1 MKKFLPILFIVGA
14 TPLPVLSDITH
25 SIQSVASVSTV
36 VASSTSERIAASISV
51 AGTNVTPKANT
62 VAGQIGSLDLADNG
76 IANGV
81 PTVDYDT
88 SFNIVN
94 TGDAFSVS
102 ESYIQADAVPS
113 LLSATVTNGA
123 VPSLPL
129 LGKNTVVAGGDPG
142 SVAITLDSGQ
152 GLTVNLSDMGAGT
165 TATLQS
171 TIALGLD

>member
-1 MKKFLPILFIVGA
+1 MKKLIPFLFVMSAPA
-14 TPLPVLSDITH
+14 YADITH

-36 VASSTSERIAASISV
+36 AASATSERIGSSISV

-62 VAGQIGSLDLADNG
+62 VAGQIGSLDLADAG
-76 IANGV
+76 ITNGV

-88 SFNIVN
+88 TFNVVN
-94 TGDAFSVS
+94 TGDAFSAS
-102 ESYIQADAVPS
+102 ETYIEADAVPS

-129 LGKNTVVAGGDPG
+129 LGKNTVVSGGDPG
-142 SVAITLDSGQ
+142 SVAITMDSGQ
-152 GLTVNLSDMGAGT
+152 ALTVNLADMGAGT

-171 TIALGLD
+171 TITLGLD

>member
-1 MKKFLPILFIVGA
+1 MKRLIPFLFVMSAPA
-14 TPLPVLSDITH
+14 YADITH

-36 VASSTSERIAASISV
+36 AASAMSERIGSSISV

-62 VAGQIGSLDLADNG
+62 VAGQIGSLDLADAG
-76 IANGV
+76 ITNGV

-88 SFNIVN
+88 SFNVVN
-94 TGDAFSVS
+94 TGDACSAS
-102 ESYIQADAVPS
+102 ETYIEADAIPS
-113 LLSATVTNGA
+113 LLSATVTNGV

-129 LGKNTVVAGGDPG
+129 LGKNTVTSGGDVG

-152 GLTVNLSDMGAGT
+152 ALTVNLSDMGAGT

-171 TIALGLD
+171 TITLGLD

>member
-1 MKKFLPILFIVGA
+1 MKKFLPLILLAFPTA
-14 TPLPVLSDITH
+14 SFADITH

-36 VASSTSERIAASISV
+36 AASATSERIAASISV

-62 VAGQIGSLDLADNG
+62 VAGQIGSLDLSDNG

-123 VPSLPL
+123 VPSLPF

-171 TIALGLD
+171 TITLGLD

>member
-25 SIQSVASVSTV
+25 SIQSVASVTTV
-36 VASSTSERIAASISV
+36 PASATSERIAASISV
-51 AGTNVTPKANT
+51 AGTNVTPNDGT
-62 VAGQIGSLDLADNG
+62 AGGIGSLNLSSNG
-76 IANGV
+76 ISNGV
-81 PTVDYDT
+81 PVVSADT
-88 SFNIVN
+88 SFSI
-94 TGDAFSVS
+94 TTAGDAFSVS
-102 ESYIQADAVPS
+102 ESYIQADSVPS

-152 GLTVNLSDMGAGT
+152 ALTVNLSDMGPGT
-165 TATLQS
+165 TSTLQS
-171 TIALGLD
+171 TITLSLD

>member
-1 MKKFLPILFIVGA
+1 MKRLIPYLFVMSA
-14 TPLPVLSDITH
+14 PAYADITH

-36 VASSTSERIAASISV
+36 AASAMSERIGSSISV

-62 VAGQIGSLDLADNG
+62 VAGQIGSLDLADAG
-76 IANGV
+76 ITNGV

-88 SFNIVN
+88 SFNVVN
-94 TGDAFSVS
+94 TGDAFSAS
-102 ESYIQADAVPS
+102 ETYIEADAIPS
-113 LLSATVTNGA
+113 LLSATVTNGV

-129 LGKNTVVAGGDPG
+129 LGKNTVTSGGDVG

-152 GLTVNLSDMGAGT
+152 ALTVNLSDMGAGT

-171 TIALGLD
+171 TITLGLD

>member
-1 MKKFLPILFIVGA
+1 MKKLIPFLFVMSAPA
-14 TPLPVLSDITH
+14 YADITH

-36 VASSTSERIAASISV
+36 GASAMSERIGSSISV

-62 VAGQIGSLDLADNG
+62 VAGQIGSLDLADAG
-76 IANGV
+76 ITNGV

-88 SFNIVN
+88 SFNVVN
-94 TGDAFSVS
+94 TGDAFSAS
-102 ESYIQADAVPS
+102 ETYIEADAIPS
-113 LLSATVTNGA
+113 LLSATVTNGV

-129 LGKNTVVAGGDPG
+129 LGKNTVTSGGDVG

-152 GLTVNLSDMGAGT
+152 ALTVNLSDMGAGT

-171 TIALGLD
+171 TITLGLD

>member
-1 MKKFLPILFIVGA
+1 MKKFLPLLLLAFPTASFGDV
-14 TPLPVLSDITH
+14 TH

-36 VASSTSERIAASISV
+36 AASATSERIAASISV

-62 VAGQIGSLDLADNG
+62 VAGQIGSLDLSDNG

-102 ESYIQADAVPS
+102 ESFIQADAVPS

-152 GLTVNLSDMGAGT
+152 ALTVNLADMGAGT

-171 TIALGLD
+171 TITLGLD

>member
-1 MKKFLPILFIVGA
+1 MKKFLSLILLAFPTA
-14 TPLPVLSDITH
+14 SFADITH
-25 SIQSVASVSTV
+25 SIQSVASVTTV
-36 VASSTSERIAASISV
+36 AASATSERIGSSISV

-88 SFNIVN
+88 SFNVVN
-94 TGDAFSVS
+94 TGDAFSAS
-102 ESYIQADAVPS
+102 ETYIQADAVPS

-171 TIALGLD
+171 TITLGLD

>member
-1 MKKFLPILFIVGA
+1 MKKLIPFLFVMSAPA
-14 TPLPVLSDITH
+14 YADITH

-36 VASSTSERIAASISV
+36 AASATSERIASSISV

-62 VAGQIGSLDLADNG
+62 VAGQIGSLDLADAG
-76 IANGV
+76 ITNGV

-88 SFNIVN
+88 SFNVVN
-94 TGDAFSVS
+94 TGDAFSAS
-102 ESYIQADAVPS
+102 ETYIEADAIPS
-113 LLSATVTNGA
+113 LLSATVTNGV

-129 LGKNTVVAGGDPG
+129 LGKNTVTSGGDVG

-152 GLTVNLSDMGAGT
+152 ALTVDLTDMGAGT

-171 TIALGLD
+171 TITLGLD

>member
-1 MKKFLPILFIVGA
+1 MKKFLPLILLAFPTVSFA
-14 TPLPVLSDITH
+14 DITH
-25 SIQSVASVSTV
+25 SIQSVASVTTIP
-36 VASSTSERIAASISV
+36 ASATSERIGASISV

-62 VAGQIGSLDLADNG
+62 VAGQIGSLDLSDNG

-94 TGDAFSVS
+94 TGDAFSAS
-102 ESYIQADAVPS
+102 ETYLQADAVPS
-113 LLSATVTNGA
+113 LLSATVTGGA

-142 SVAITLDSGQ
+142 SVDITLDSGQ

-171 TIALGLD
+171 TITLGLD

>member
-1 MKKFLPILFIVGA
+1 MKRLNPFLFVMSAPA
-14 TPLPVLSDITH
+14 YADITH

-36 VASSTSERIAASISV
+36 AASAMSERIGSSISV

-62 VAGQIGSLDLADNG
+62 VAGQIGSLDLADAG
-76 IANGV
+76 ITNGV

-88 SFNIVN
+88 SFNVVN
-94 TGDAFSVS
+94 TGDAFSAS
-102 ESYIQADAVPS
+102 ETYIEADAIPS
-113 LLSATVTNGA
+113 LLSATVTNGV

-129 LGKNTVVAGGDPG
+129 LGKHTVTSGGDVG

-152 GLTVNLSDMGAGT
+152 ALTVDLTDMGAGT

-171 TIALGLD
+171 TITLGLD

>member
-1 MKKFLPILFIVGA
+1 MKRLIPFIFAFA
-14 TPLPVLSDITH
+14 TPCYADITH
-25 SIQSVASVSTV
+25 TIQSSAQVSTLG
-36 VASSTSERIAASISV
+36 ASATSERIGSSISV

-62 VAGQIGSLDLADNG
+62 VAGQIGSLDLADAG
-76 IANGV
+76 ITNGV

-88 SFNIVN
+88 SFNVVN
-94 TGDAFSVS
+94 TGDAFSAS
-102 ESYIQADAVPS
+102 ETYIQADAVPS

-129 LGKNTVVAGGDPG
+129 LGKNTVISGGDPG

-152 GLTVNLSDMGAGT
+152 ALTVNLADMGAGT

-171 TIALGLD
+171 TITLGLD

>member
-1 MKKFLPILFIVGA
+1 MKRLISFLFVMSAPA
-14 TPLPVLSDITH
+14 YADITH

-36 VASSTSERIAASISV
+36 AASAMSERIGSSISV

-62 VAGQIGSLDLADNG
+62 VAGQIGSLDLADAG
-76 IANGV
+76 ITNGV

-88 SFNIVN
+88 SFNVVN
-94 TGDAFSVS
+94 TGDAFSAS
-102 ESYIQADAVPS
+102 ETYIEADAIPS
-113 LLSATVTNGA
+113 LLSATVTNGV

-129 LGKNTVVAGGDPG
+129 LGKNTVTSGGDVG

-152 GLTVNLSDMGAGT
+152 ALTVDLTDMGAGT

-171 TIALGLD
+171 TITLGLD

>member
-1 MKKFLPILFIVGA
+1 MKKFLPLILLAFPTASFADV
-14 TPLPVLSDITH
+14 TH
-25 SIQSVASVSTV
+25 SIQSVASVSTLG
-36 VASSTSERIAASISV
+36 ASSTSERIAGAISV

-76 IANGV
+76 IASGV
-81 PTVDYDT
+81 PTIDYDT

-102 ESYIQADAVPS
+102 ESYIAADAVPS

-129 LGKNTVVAGGDPG
+129 LGKNTVVSGGDPG
-142 SVAITLDSGQ
+142 SVAITMDSGQ
-152 GLTVNLSDMGAGT
+152 ALTVNLADMGAGT

-171 TIALGLD
+171 TITLGLD

>member
-1 MKKFLPILFIVGA
+1 MKRLIPFLFVMSAPA
-14 TPLPVLSDITH
+14 YADITH

-36 VASSTSERIAASISV
+36 AASAMSERIGSSISV

-62 VAGQIGSLDLADNG
+62 VAGQIGSLDLADAG
-76 IANGV
+76 ITNGV

-88 SFNIVN
+88 SFNVVN
-94 TGDAFSVS
+94 TGDAFSAS
-102 ESYIQADAVPS
+102 ETYIEADAIPS
-113 LLSATVTNGA
+113 LLSATVTNGV

-129 LGKNTVVAGGDPG
+129 LGKNTVTSGGDVG

-152 GLTVNLSDMGAGT
+152 ALTVNLSDMGAGT

-171 TIALGLD
+171 TITLGLD

>member
-1 MKKFLPILFIVGA
+1 MKKFLPLILIAFPTA
-14 TPLPVLSDITH
+14 SFADITH
-25 SIQSVASVSTV
+25 SIQSVASVTTV
-36 VASSTSERIAASISV
+36 AASATSERIGSSISV

-88 SFNIVN
+88 SFNVVN
-94 TGDAFSVS
+94 TGDAFSAS
-102 ESYIQADAVPS
+102 ETYIQADAVPS

-171 TIALGLD
+171 TITLGLD